1 MVAEIEMEKSHED
14 AQKADDCNT
23 LAEAKK
29 LGKEAHA
36 AAKA

>member
-1 MVAEIEMEKSHED
+1 MEKEHED
-14 AQKADDCNT
+14 AQKASNRNA

-36 AAKA
+36 AIKA